1 MPSNTENVKLGVC
14 TATFDSADL
23 GFTKGGVEVE
33 VQTNTHEVTVDQMG
47 ETPIDE
53 IITGRTVQVTIPMA
67 ETTLDNLARV
77 MPGST
82 LVTDGSYASGTVTFS
97 TGAPVNGDKV
107 TIDGLDFIFKTVP
120 TGPRDMAIPAT
131 IGAAALALAA
141 AVNNAVIGVLATA
154 NAAVVTLTAS
164 NRGVSGNL
172 TVTKTA
178 VTPANITAVNMAGGV
193 DATKA
198 KVVVETGTNISLLKL
213 AKKLV
218 LRPKGN
224 VDARDDFTIFKAM
237 TSGAIQFAYQTDQE
251 RIFNV
256 VFKGYADV
264 SGRLFAV
271 GDETAAA

>member
-14 TATFDSADL
+14 TALFDSADL

-67 ETTLDNLARV
+67 ETTLENLARV

-82 LVTDGSYASGTVTFS
+82 LVTDGAKATGTVVFS
-97 TGAPVNGDKV
+97 TAAPVNGDKV
-107 TIDGLDFIFKTVP
+107 TIDGLDFTFKTVP
-120 TGPRDMAIPAT
+120 TGSRDMAIPAT
-131 IGAAALALAA
+131 IAAAATALAA
-141 AVNNAVIGVLATA
+141 AVNNASLGILATTNGA
-154 NAAVVTLTAS
+154 TVNLEAS
-164 NRGVSGNL
+164 NRGVAYNVAITKTVVTSANV
-172 TVTKTA
+172 TVTG
-178 VTPANITAVNMAGGV
+178 MSGGV

-218 LRPKGN
+218 LRPKGAI
-224 VDARDDFTIFKAM
+224 DARDDFTIFKAM

-256 VFKGYADV
+256 VFKGYADA

>member
-23 GFTKGGVEVE
+23 GYTKGGVEVQ

-67 ETTLDNLARV
+67 ETTLENLARV

-82 LVTDGSYASGTVTFS
+82 LVTDGVKATGSVTFS
-97 TGAPVNGDKV
+97 SAAPVSGDKV
-107 TIDGLDFIFKTVP
+107 TIDGIDFTFKTAPAAPREIAVP
-120 TGPRDMAIPAT
+120 VT
-131 IGAAALALAA
+131 IGAAASALASA
-141 AVNNAVIGVLATA
+141 INSASIGVVAE
-154 NAAVVTLTAS
+154 AAGPVVNLTAAS
-164 NRGVSGNL
+164 TGASGNV
-172 TVTKTA
+172 TVSKTA
-178 VTPANITAVNMAGGV
+178 ATSANITTTNMTGGV

-218 LRPKGN
+218 LRPKGA
-224 VDARDDFTIFKAM
+224 VDARDDFTVFRAM

-256 VFKGYADV
+256 VFKGYADA
-264 SGRLFAV
+264 SGKLFAV
-271 GDETAAA
+271 GDEAAAA

>member
-82 LVTDGSYASGTVTFS
+82 LVTDGAFATGSVTFS
-97 TGAPVNGDKV
+97 SAAPVNGDKV
-107 TIDGLDFIFKTVP
+107 TIDGLDFTFKTVP

-131 IGAAALALAA
+131 ISGAAAALAAA
-141 AVNNAVIGVLATA
+141 INNAVIGILATA

-164 NRGVSGNL
+164 NRGVSGNVS
-172 TVTKTA
+172 VTKTA
-178 VTPANITAVNMAGGV
+178 VTAANITAVSMTGGV

-218 LRPKGN
+218 LRPKGA

-271 GDETAAA
+271 GDETATA

>member
-14 TATFDSADL
+14 TATFDDADL
-23 GFTKGGVEVE
+23 GYTKGGVEVQ
-33 VQTNTHEVTVDQMG
+33 VQTNTHEVKVDQMG

-67 ETTLDNLARV
+67 ETTLENLARV

-82 LVTDGSYASGTVTFS
+82 LVTDGVKATGSIVFSGA
-97 TGAPVNGDKV
+97 APVNGDKV
-107 TIDGLDFIFKTVP
+107 SIDGIDFTFKTVP
-120 TGPRDMAIPAT
+120 VGSRDIAIPAT
-131 IGAAALALAA
+131 IAAAATALVVVINSASIGLAA
-141 AVNNAVIGVLATA
+141 SSNAGTVSLV
-154 NAAVVTLTAS
+154 AS
-164 NRGVSGNL
+164 SSGISGN
-172 TVTKTA
+172 VVIAKQA
-178 VTPANITAVNMAGGV
+178 VTGANITVTGMTGGV

-218 LRPKGN
+218 LRPKGAI
-224 VDARDDFTIFKAM
+224 DARDDFTVFKTM

-256 VFKGYADV
+256 VFKGYADN

-271 GDETAAA
+271 GDEAASA

>member
-14 TATFDSADL
+14 TALFDSADL

-67 ETTLDNLARV
+67 ETTLENLARV

-82 LVTDGSYASGTVTFS
+82 LVTDGAKATGTVVFS
-97 TGAPVNGDKV
+97 TAAPVNGDKI
-107 TIDGLDFIFKTVP
+107 TIDGLDFTFKTAP
-120 TGPRDMAIPAT
+120 SGSRDMAIPAT
-131 IGAAALALAA
+131 IGAAAIALAA
-141 AVNNAVIGVLATA
+141 AINNASLGILATP
-154 NAAVVTLTAS
+154 NAATVNLEAS
-164 NRGVSGNL
+164 NRGVSGNVAITKTVVTAANV
-172 TVTKTA
+172 TVTG
-178 VTPANITAVNMAGGV
+178 MAGGV

-218 LRPKGN
+218 LRPKGA

-256 VFKGYADV
+256 VFKGYADA